1 MATLKPR
8 ITITL
13 EPHRHELLRRVAAAR
28 GVTMSSVVAEL
39 VETVAEPLERMC
51 VVVEAANRAPGEV
64 EAGLRQAMTAVDRN
78 FRHHAEKAIEQHDLF
93 LDLAAGAV
101 VTPSD
106 PRPVITG
113 VRSRGKAGL
122 NPVAA
127 RVGGNSRK
135 NGPSH
140 SRSIKKGG

>member
-1 MATLKPR
+1 MATTKPR

-13 EPHRHELLRRVAAAR
+13 EPHRHELLRRVASAR

-78 FRHHAEKAIEQHDLF
+78 FRHHAAKAIEQHDLF
-93 LDLAAGAV
+93 LDLAEEAASK
-101 VTPSD
+101 PSD

-113 VRSRGKAGL
+113 VRSRVQSGR
-122 NPVAA
+122 NPVPA

-135 NGPSH
+135 ISPSH